1 MSNDIYN
8 YRCQFDI
15 ALLLAEA
22 LGSND
27 QLTEIKISI
36 TNIDNTYLYQV
47 IFFLC

>member
-15 ALLLAEA
+15 GLLLAKT
-22 LGSND
+22 LRSNN

-36 TNIDNTYLYQV
+36 TR
-47 IFFLC
+47 